1 MAEIHPRSSLSFTA
15 DGGRADLEQE
25 DCAHLCEP
33 LSTGLICTA
42 SARLGRGPVRSGGVA
57 LTAFLSSAER
67 ISSGRLL
74 AIALTTTRTHADELV
89 TRPLC
94 KAQAVTDVAAAVSPV
109 LGGLVRELDRAAP
122 SDLVEVCR
130 TWVIQNLG
138 VQQCALLLADYSETS
153 LEPVPGAEGTTKM
166 PRLGVDNSA
175 AGRAYR
181 KQRAVHV
188 AVPGTGDVPPD
199 SMVTYLPVSM
209 RTERLGVLA
218 ITRRA
223 TNETDL
229 LDILNDVAQILAYV
243 LTGARRYTDQF
254 ETLRRRRDLGLAA
267 EIQWEL
273 LPVLAYE
280 LPRFSIAGALEP
292 AYDIGGDT
300 FDYAVSAQ
308 LLTVSITDAVGHGL
322 RAAMLSSLTVSAM
335 RNARRS
341 GATILDQTQTAN
353 RHLAEQFAHSE
364 FVTGLILQLEVAT
377 GRGSI
382 INAGHPP
389 PMLLRGGAVNT
400 VNHFVDPP
408 LGLSPHTQYRL
419 QPIELLPGD
428 RLLLLTDGIDEAHDL
443 RGPEFGLDRVAEML
457 RSHSVLPPV
466 EFVRRL
472 TRAVTDYRTGPL
484 ADDATAVCL
493 DWHPITTT

>member
-1 MAEIHPRSSLSFTA
+1 M
-15 DGGRADLEQE
+15 
-25 DCAHLCEP
+25 
-33 LSTGLICTA
+33 TG
-42 SARLGRGPVRSGGVA
+42 
-57 LTAFLSSAER
+57 
-67 ISSGRLL
+67 
-74 AIALTTTRTHADELV
+74 ELV
-89 TRPLC
+89 VRPLW
-94 KAQAVTDVAAAVSPV
+94 KARRVTDVAGSVSPV

-122 SDLVEVCR
+122 SDLVDVCR
-130 TWVIQNLG
+130 TWVVQNLG
-138 VQQCALLLADYSETS
+138 VQECSLLLADYSETS
-153 LEPVPGAEGTTKM
+153 LEPVPGAEGTVEM
-166 PRLGVDNSA
+166 PRLDVDNSA
-175 AGRAYR
+175 AGVAYR
-181 KQRAVHV
+181 QQRAVH
-188 AVPGTGDVPPD
+188 ADVPTPD
-199 SMVTYLPVSM
+199 GGPPEYTVTYLPVSM

-218 ITRRA
+218 VIRRV
-223 TNETDL
+223 TNEGDL

-243 LTGARRYTDQF
+243 MTGARRYTDQF

-335 RNARRS
+335 RNDRRS
-341 GATILDQTQTAN
+341 GSTILDQAQTAN
-353 RHLAEQFAHSE
+353 RHLTEQFAHAE

-377 GRGSI
+377 GNGSL

-389 PMLLRGGAVNT
+389 PLLLREGAVSV
-400 VNHFVDPP
+400 VNKPADPP
-408 LGLSPHTQYRL
+408 LGLSPDTRYRL
-419 QPIELLPGD
+419 WPIELLPGD
-428 RLLLLTDGIDEAHDL
+428 RLLLLTDGIDEAHDVG
-443 RGPEFGLDRVAEML
+443 GPEFGLDRVADML
-457 RSHSVLPPV
+457 RSQSGLPPV

-472 TRAVTDYRTGPL
+472 TRAVADYRTGPL

-493 DWHPITTT
+493 DWRPITTT

>member
-1 MAEIHPRSSLSFTA
+1 M
-15 DGGRADLEQE
+15 
-25 DCAHLCEP
+25 
-33 LSTGLICTA
+33 
-42 SARLGRGPVRSGGVA
+42 
-57 LTAFLSSAER
+57 
-67 ISSGRLL
+67 
-74 AIALTTTRTHADELV
+74 
-89 TRPLC
+89 
-94 KAQAVTDVAAAVSPV
+94 VTDVAGAVSPV

-122 SDLVEVCR
+122 TDLVEVCR
-130 TWVIQNLG
+130 AWVVQNLG
-138 VQQCALLLADYSETS
+138 VQECALLLADYSETT
-153 LEPVPGAEGTTKM
+153 LEPVPGAEGAVEL
-166 PRLGVDNSA
+166 PRLDLDDSD
-175 AGRAYR
+175 AGAAYR
-181 KQRAVHV
+181 QQRAVQ
-188 AVPGTGDVPPD
+188 ADVPTRGDAAPE
-199 SMVTYLPVSM
+199 STVTYLPVSM

-218 ITRRA
+218 VITRA

-229 LDILNDVAQILAYV
+229 LVILNDVAQILAYV

-335 RNARRS
+335 RNTRRGGS
-341 GATILDQTQTAN
+341 MILDQARTAN
-353 RHLAEQFAHSE
+353 RHLTEQFAHAE

-377 GRGSI
+377 GHGFI

-389 PMLLRGGAVNT
+389 PLLLREGAVSI
-400 VNHFVDPP
+400 VNLPP
-408 LGLSPHTQYRL
+408 DTPMGLSPDTEYRL
-419 QPIELLPGD
+419 QAIELLPGD
-428 RLLLLTDGIDEAHDL
+428 RLLLLTDGVDEAHDVG
-443 RGPEFGLDRVAEML
+443 GPEFGLDRVSDML
-457 RSHSVLPPV
+457 RSHAELPPV

-484 ADDATAVCL
+484 ADDVTAVCL
-493 DWHPITTT
+493 DWYPINTT

>member
-1 MAEIHPRSSLSFTA
+1 MDVA
-15 DGGRADLEQE
+15 
-25 DCAHLCEP
+25 
-33 LSTGLICTA
+33 
-42 SARLGRGPVRSGGVA
+42 GGV
-57 LTAFLSSAER
+57 
-67 ISSGRLL
+67 
-74 AIALTTTRTHADELV
+74 
-89 TRPLC
+89 P
-94 KAQAVTDVAAAVSPV
+94 PV

-122 SDLVEVCR
+122 TDLVEVCR
-130 TWVIQNLG
+130 TWVVQKLG
-138 VQQCALLLADYSETS
+138 VQECALLLADYSETT
-153 LEPVPGAEGTTKM
+153 LEPVPAGEGTVKL
-166 PRLGVDNSA
+166 PRFDVDGSA
-175 AGRAYR
+175 AGVAYR
-181 KQRAVHV
+181 QQRAVRA
-188 AVPGTGDVPPD
+188 AVPASAGAAPEST
-199 SMVTYLPVSM
+199 VTYLPVSM

-218 ITRRA
+218 VIQRA
-223 TNETDL
+223 MNQVDR

-335 RNARRS
+335 RNTRRGGS
-341 GATILDQTQTAN
+341 AILAQTRTAN
-353 RHLAEQFAHSE
+353 RHLTEQFAPAE

-377 GRGSI
+377 GQGCV

-389 PMLLRGGAVNT
+389 PLLLREGAVS
-400 VNHFVDPP
+400 VVDLAPDPP
-408 LGLSPHTQYRL
+408 MGLSPDTAYRL
-419 QPIELLPGD
+419 QAITLLPGD
-428 RLLLLTDGIDEAHDL
+428 RLLLLTDGVDEAHDVG
-443 RGPEFGLDRVAEML
+443 GPEFGLDRVADML
-457 RSHSVLPPV
+457 RSQAGLPPV

-472 TRAVTDYRTGPL
+472 TKAVADYRSGPL
-484 ADDATAVCL
+484 ADDVTAVCL
-493 DWHPITTT
+493 DWREWPGRLSSRSA

>member
-1 MAEIHPRSSLSFTA
+1 VGQLWK
-15 DGGRADLEQE
+15 
-25 DCAHLCEP
+25 
-33 LSTGLICTA
+33 
-42 SARLGRGPVRSGGVA
+42 AR
-57 LTAFLSSAER
+57 T
-67 ISSGRLL
+67 
-74 AIALTTTRTHADELV
+74 
-89 TRPLC
+89 
-94 KAQAVTDVAAAVSPV
+94 VTDVAAAVSPV

-122 SDLVEVCR
+122 TDLVEVCR
-130 TWVIQNLG
+130 TWVVENLG
-138 VQQCALLLADYSETS
+138 VQECALLLADYSETT
-153 LEPVPGAEGTTKM
+153 LEPMPGAGSRVELS
-166 PRLGVDNSA
+166 RLDVDDSA

-181 KQRAVHV
+181 QQRVVSLAVST
-188 AVPGTGDVPPD
+188 PGDPPPE
-199 SMVTYLPVSM
+199 STVTYLPVSM

-218 ITRRA
+218 VIDRA
-223 TNETDL
+223 EPAIDL
-229 LDILNDVAQILAYV
+229 LDILNDVAQVLAYV

-322 RAAMLSSLTVSAM
+322 RAAMLSSLTVSAL

-341 GATILDQTQTAN
+341 GATILDQARAAN
-353 RHLAEQFAHSE
+353 RHLSEQFAHAE

-377 GRGSI
+377 GLGSI

-389 PMLLRGGAVNT
+389 PLLLREGAVSI
-400 VNHFVDPP
+400 VPLLPDPP
-408 LGLSPHTQYRL
+408 MGLSPETEYRL
-419 QPIELLPGD
+419 QAIELLPGD
-428 RLLLLTDGIDEAHDL
+428 RLLLLTDGVDEAHDVA
-443 RGPEFGLDRVAEML
+443 GPQFGIDRVADLL
-457 RSHSVLPPV
+457 RSHAELPPV

-472 TRAVTDYRTGPL
+472 TRAVTEYRTGPL

-493 DWHPITTT
+493 DWSAINTAINTT